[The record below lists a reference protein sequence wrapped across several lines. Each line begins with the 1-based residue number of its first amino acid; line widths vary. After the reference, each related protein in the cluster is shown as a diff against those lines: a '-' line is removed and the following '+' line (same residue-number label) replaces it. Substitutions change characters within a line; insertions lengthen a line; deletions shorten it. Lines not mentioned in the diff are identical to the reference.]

1 MERQNKN
8 ACHFTLCSS
17 AAKYT
22 VCGQRNNHSQTEEEA
37 VKSAPWTALCHFNC
51 TFVGWAFKMGEKKQ
65 ATLLS
70 GCLYGGG
77 LIVVGCHTTSVVN
90 QSNFFS
96 ICMNISIYLY
106 PYTYIYCICFA
117 TYLSQSLMSHYLLFL
132 CSVFTKLAA
141 KLNGKSE
148 LIGRWLEEG
157 GVGARL
163 EQMKR

>member
-51 TFVGWAFKMGEKKQ
+51 TFVSWGKKKQ

-77 LIVVGCHTTSVVN
+77 SYSSGVPYHQHGGPIK
-90 QSNFFS
+90 FFLYMYEYLYIS
-96 ICMNISIYLY
+96 ISIYIYILY
-106 PYTYIYCICFA
+106 MFRHIFKSVSHVT
-117 TYLSQSLMSHYLLFL
+117 LSFVPLFSFHQIS
-132 CSVFTKLAA
+132 CKI
-141 KLNGKSE
+141 E
-148 LIGRWLEEG
+148 W
-157 GVGARL
+157 
-163 EQMKR
+163 